1 MNSSNNLEGELR
13 MFLSEAQ
20 PNSQSSTSSFPASN
34 LIFDGTLDEV
44 FGGVNDYIPDV
55 RIGFHEIEVGIPHHV
70 YARVSERSY
79 PKRRKKG
86 AVVALYTALYV
97 LPEGTDTRLH
107 IKLGSHSLYF
117 YTAGL
122 IWSQAPLYA
131 KIIGV
136 FVIDEERHTEYL
148 EKRCEK
154 YIEKSLA
161 KLVGEEYKEKVTV
174 NTLTPKIEHII
185 NMWRNAEKFKERIE
199 EYMSIVN
206 RIAERCFNRI
216 SKDAEKL
223 KVRVLYGSSDMWF
236 TLPMH
241 PLRINE
247 GYVSG
252 LQELSK
258 VIRGGDIIGGELT
271 VLPNGL
277 CMFKAPIKS
286 FISNGEA
293 IYIDRCRVFHYTLS
307 FSLVGV

>member
-1 MNSSNNLEGELR
+1 MDSSNNLERRLGT
-13 MFLSEAQ
+13 FLSEVQ
-20 PNSQSSTSSFPASN
+20 PNPRSSTSSFPASS

-55 RIGFHEIEVGIPHHV
+55 RIGFHEIEFGIPYHV
-70 YARVSERSY
+70 YARMSERSY
-79 PKRRKKG
+79 PKKRKKG

-131 KIIGV
+131 RIIGV
-136 FVIDEERHTEYL
+136 FVIDEERYAEYL
-148 EKRCEK
+148 ERRCER

-161 KLVGEEYKEKVTV
+161 KLVGEEYKERVTV
-174 NTLTPKIEHII
+174 STLTPKIEHIVD
-185 NMWRNAEKFKERIE
+185 MWRNAKKFKERVE
-199 EYMSIVN
+199 EYISIVD

-216 SKDAEKL
+216 SKDTEKL
-223 KVRVLYGSSDMWF
+223 KVRVLYGSDMWF
-236 TLPMH
+236 TPPMH

-258 VIRGGDIIGGELT
+258 VIRNGDIIDGELT

-277 CMFKAPIKS
+277 CMFKAPIKNL
-286 FISNGEA
+286 SNGKA

-307 FSLVGV
+307 FSLVGD

>member
-1 MNSSNNLEGELR
+1 MFITRNFCKGLSNRGVNL
-13 MFLSEAQ
+13 LSEAYA
-20 PNSQSSTSSFPASN
+20 SDSFPTFS

-44 FGGVNDYIPDV
+44 FGGVNDYVPDV
-55 RIGFHEIEVGIPHHV
+55 RIGFHEIEIGVPCSV
-70 YARVSERSY
+70 YARISERSY
-79 PKRRKKG
+79 PKRRRRG
-86 AVVALYTALYV
+86 SVVALYAALYA
-97 LPEGTDTRLH
+97 LPEGAGTRLH

-136 FVIDEERHTEYL
+136 FVIDEETHIEYL
-148 EKRCEK
+148 EKRCK
-154 YIEKSLA
+154 KHIEKSLT
-161 KLVGEEYKEKVTV
+161 KLVGEEYKGRVIVDTSI
-174 NTLTPKIEHII
+174 PKTEHIV
-185 NMWRNAEKFKERIE
+185 NMWRNVEKFKEHMG
-199 EYMSIVN
+199 EYISIVN
-206 RIAERCFNRI
+206 RIAERCFDRI
-216 SKDAEKL
+216 CMNAEKL
-223 KVRVLYGSSDMWF
+223 KVRILYGSDISF

-247 GYVSG
+247 DYVIG

-258 VIRGGDIIGGELT
+258 VIRGGDIISGELT

-277 CMFKAPIKS
+277 CMFKVLIKNL
-286 FISNGEA
+286 SNSKA